1 MKKRVTDMKIRE
13 IPFQTKAVEDIID
26 KYELNPMAR
35 VMLVSPTGTG
45 KTIIA
50 RKFIVS
56 ERLREVLLKNKAR
69 KTLRIIYKCH
79 IERLLTQAKRRFDP
93 TIVGESTV
101 ANWEMQDL
109 NDPEAIPSTFPVEIC
124 YQMYADKINEDS
136 DVDLIIYD
144 ECHHEAC
151 NTIQEFLG
159 TAGKIPSLGMTAT
172 PDRNDNCLIKFDYM
186 IEPITR
192 TQAVAQGYICQTDI
206 NTIVDTSSK
215 DKVKLLKEIL
225 VDFHHEMKQTMIF
238 VRTKAEIREV
248 VDYINNDLGLL
259 ARGCDDGDDVDM
271 LLDDF
276 GAGDY
281 QFIVSCRKLGEGID
295 VPGVTDVIFARNIGS
310 LIDLN
315 QYIGRAAR
323 TDVMECRVWEFV
335 NCLSSDNLDTTEVV
349 GIPKSH
355 RLISKSK
362 GKFMA
367 RDFM

>member
-1 MKKRVTDMKIRE
+1 MLVRE

-26 KYELNPMAR
+26 KYELNPFAR

-50 RKFIVS
+50 RKFIAS
-56 ERLREVLLKNKAR
+56 DRLREVLLKDKAR
-69 KTLRIIYKCH
+69 TTLRIIYKCH
-79 IERLLTQAKRRFDP
+79 INRLITQAKRRFDAS
-93 TIVGESTV
+93 IVTESTLENWNLQDTNHPDAV
-101 ANWEMQDL
+101 A
-109 NDPEAIPSTFPVEIC
+109 STFKVEIC
-124 YQMYADKINEDS
+124 YQMYSDKIDEDS
-136 DVDLIIYD
+136 DIDLIIYD

-159 TAGKIPSLGMTAT
+159 TAGKFPSLGMTAT

-192 TQAVAQGYICQTDI
+192 SQAVDQGYICQTDI

-225 VDFHHEMKQTMIF
+225 THFNHEMKQTMIF

-276 GAGDY
+276 GAHDY

-323 TDVMECRVWEFV
+323 TDVLECRVWEFC
-335 NCLSSDNLDTTEVV
+335 NCLSDSNLDTQEVV

-362 GKFMA
+362 GKFFV

>member
-1 MKKRVTDMKIRE
+1 MQIRE

-26 KYELNPMAR
+26 KYETNLKAR

-50 RKFIVS
+50 RKFISS
-56 ERLREVLLKNKAR
+56 ERLRDVLLKDKSR
-69 KTLRIIYKCH
+69 TTLRIIYKCH
-79 IERLLTQAKRRFDP
+79 IKRLITQAKRRFDKN
-93 TIVGESTV
+93 IVTESTLE
-101 ANWEMQDL
+101 NWALQDN
-109 NDPEAIPSTFPVEIC
+109 NDPSAVPSTYKVEIC
-124 YQMYADKINEDS
+124 YQMYGDTIDETADI
-136 DVDLIIYD
+136 DLIIYD

-151 NTIQEFLG
+151 NTIQEFLS
-159 TAGKIPSLGMTAT
+159 TAGKFPSLGMTAT

-186 IEPITR
+186 VEPISR
-192 TQAVAQGYICQTDI
+192 SAAVDQGYICQTDI

-225 VDFHHEMKQTMIF
+225 KKFSGEMKQSMIF
-238 VRTKAEIREV
+238 VRTKKEIADV
-248 VDYINNDLGLL
+248 VNFINDELGLL
-259 ARGCDDGDDVDM
+259 ARGCDIDDDIDV

-276 GAGDY
+276 GAGEY

-335 NCLSSDNLDTTEVV
+335 NCLSDSNLDTTEVV

-355 RLISKSK
+355 RLISKMN
-362 GKFMA
+362 GEFII

>member
-1 MKKRVTDMKIRE
+1 MLVRE

-26 KYELNPMAR
+26 KYELNPFAR

-50 RKFIVS
+50 RKFIAS
-56 ERLREVLLKNKAR
+56 DRLREVLLKDKNR
-69 KTLRIIYKCH
+69 TTLRIIYKCH
-79 IERLLTQAKRRFDP
+79 INRLITQAKRRFD
-93 TIVGESTV
+93 TSIVTESTLENWKLQD
-101 ANWEMQDL
+101 ANHPDAVE
-109 NDPEAIPSTFPVEIC
+109 STFKVEIC
-124 YQMYADKINEDS
+124 YQMYSDKIDEDS
-136 DVDLIIYD
+136 DIDLIIYD

-159 TAGKIPSLGMTAT
+159 TAGKFPSLGMTAT
-172 PDRNDNCLIKFDYM
+172 PDRNDNCLIKFDY
-186 IEPITR
+186 IVEPITR
-192 TQAVAQGYICQTDI
+192 TQAVNQGYICQTDI

-225 VDFHHEMKQTMIF
+225 AHFHHEMKQTMIF
-238 VRTKAEIREV
+238 VRTKKEIAEV
-248 VDYINNDLGLL
+248 VSFINNDLGLL
-259 ARGCDDGDDVDM
+259 ARGCDDDDDIDV

-276 GAGDY
+276 GAGEY

-335 NCLSSDNLDTTEVV
+335 NALSSTNLDTTEVV

-355 RLISKSK
+355 RLISKK
-362 GKFMA
+362 DGKFVV
-367 RDFM
+367 RNFM